1 MDEIATALNNIAEV
15 LSTGELPLWL
25 TASGIIAPILL
36 TGITIVLS
44 MRMDRQNKK
53 LQKQIHNRDV
63 VNQTRQTIL
72 DVYHSFLNAH
82 DVTQMPGPCVASVYV
97 SDQSYYQWALA
108 VEAAS
113 KELMFSFNTAKL
125 LLKDDKELIAYLKK
139 CWLAFAEIDRAI
151 NKYNTS
157 GAPAQTVSAAWESF
171 GQKYGI
177 HSGDYSALLR
187 NPMWG
192 EEFKRFCDN
201 AHTQEIQCKIGEYQS
216 LVANDKFDDIFRKY
230 IQIQTFE

>member
-1 MDEIATALNNIAEV
+1 MDEIVTALNNIAVV

-25 TASGIIAPILL
+25 TASGIIVPILL
-36 TGITIVLS
+36 TGITLALS
-44 MRMDRQNKK
+44 IRVDRQNKK

-63 VNQTRQTIL
+63 INQTRQMIS
-72 DVYHSFLNAH
+72 DVYRSFLNAH
-82 DVTQMPGPCVASVYV
+82 DVTQMPGSCVASVYV

-125 LLKDDKELIAYLKK
+125 LLKDDKELIAYLKR
-139 CWLAFAEIDRAI
+139 CWLAFTEIDRAI

-157 GAPAQTVSAAWESF
+157 GVPAQTVSAAWESF
-171 GQKYGI
+171 GQKHGI

-216 LVANDKFDDIFRKY
+216 LVANDKFEDIFRKY
-230 IQIQTFE
+230 IQIQTLE